1 MNTGQHDELEN
12 RLRAA
17 YQSAT
22 RTVKEGGIRPAVLRQ
37 PVRRVWRFAAFAPAA
52 AVTPAA
58 AALAVVAVIAGAVAL
73 PWLLSSGTRSTGTS
87 LAGQRFIAVLTES
100 KHTSGEEL
108 LIEAAGTSQV
118 TDVVAPPAGMTWAAV
133 AGAGNSTTI
142 VAAAADSRTCTSRLY
157 YITPPRTGHAAG
169 LVPVPVPVITGM
181 IGTPQALAVSAD
193 GKTVAYASAPRGRVT
208 NAGQL
213 CGFGRMVLSVA
224 VAGSQPRQ
232 RMLPGQITAYN
243 LSLSPDGGLLSYIA
257 DTSDPAVGKLEGLW
271 LVPTRQGPGTTLPAG
286 RQLLAD
292 TGSIFAAGGVLPAG
306 GKAIYIIT
314 FRPGNFSKTTFTL
327 SEYRTADGAV
337 LRTVHAWPAS
347 MQSPRSL
354 AIAGNQLLS
363 LPLLPANTG
372 YRVDL
377 GSGRGTSFP
386 VFAPPDY
393 VASSVAW

>member
-1 MNTGQHDELEN
+1 MNTGQHDELED

-37 PVRRVWRFAAFAPAA
+37 PVRRDWRFAAFA
-52 AVTPAA
+52 PAA
-58 AALAVVAVIAGAVAL
+58 AALAVVAVIAGAVTL
-73 PWLLSSGTRSTGTS
+73 PWLLSSGTRSTATS

-108 LIEAAGTSQV
+108 LVEAAGTSQV
-118 TDVVAPPAGMTWAAV
+118 TDVIAPPAGMTWAAV

-169 LVPVPVPVITGM
+169 LVPVPVPVIAGV

-193 GKTVAYASAPRGRVT
+193 GKTIAYASAPRGPVM

-213 CGFGRMVLSVA
+213 CGFGRVALSVA

-232 RMLPGQITAYN
+232 RTLPSNVTPYN
-243 LSLSPDGGLLSYIA
+243 LSLSADGGLLSYLAI
-257 DTSDPAVGKLEGLW
+257 GNLEGLW
-271 LVPTRQGPGTTLPAG
+271 LVPTRQGSGTTLPAG
-286 RQLLAD
+286 RLLLAD
-292 TGSIFAAGGVLPAG
+292 TGSIFAAASAFSASN
-306 GKAIYIIT
+306 KTIYIIT
-314 FRPGNFSKTTFTL
+314 FRPGNYSETTFTL

-354 AIAGNQLLS
+354 AIAGNQFLS
-363 LPLLPANTG
+363 LPFLPANTG

-386 VFAPPDY
+386 VFAPSGY